1 MTLMETLYDEHEKIA
16 AFIETLQQKCV
27 ALMEHGTFDAQEF
40 YDAIRHIREYADKEH
55 HQKEERLLFRAMV
68 KELGPA
74 AENLVQHG
82 MLVEHDMEL
91 VMDISEEIT
100 VVNFGRRIACGTASE
115 VQSNEDVIEA
125 YLGRSDD

>member
-1 MTLMETLYDEHEKIA
+1 MNSSEKK
-16 AFIETLQQKCV
+16 ELVKT
-27 ALMEHGTFDAQEF
+27 
-40 YDAIRHIREYADKEH
+40 IREIRGAYDLAV
-55 HQKEERLLFRAMV
+55 L
-68 KELGPA
+68 
-74 AENLVQHG
+74 
-82 MLVEHDMEL
+82 LVEHDMEL